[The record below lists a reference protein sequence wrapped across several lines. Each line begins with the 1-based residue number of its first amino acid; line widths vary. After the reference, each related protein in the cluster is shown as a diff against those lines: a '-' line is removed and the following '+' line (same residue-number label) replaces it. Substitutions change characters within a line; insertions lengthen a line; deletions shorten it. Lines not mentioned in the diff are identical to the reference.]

1 LASISEKTLSLLLL
15 SCQKF
20 ELKPLKIKNQLQNLP
35 KTTKMHVLIRRIN
48 LVGKQLFS
56 EHRVVVP
63 SSSSSIRTFVNIG
76 DKVPVNFVKD
86 GKDPV
91 ILADKDYPEWVH
103 TLADKL
109 PSKNQLIQMVEDAG
123 GVDADL
129 TVLGEDNLRRAKR
142 LITLDEIKKNNLLA
156 ASSV

>member
-1 LASISEKTLSLLLL
+1 
-15 SCQKF
+15 
-20 ELKPLKIKNQLQNLP
+20 
-35 KTTKMHVLIRRIN
+35 M
-48 LVGKQLFS
+48 GKQLLS
-56 EHRVVVP
+56 EHRIVASS
-63 SSSSSIRTFVNIG
+63 SSSSSIRTFVNVG

-109 PSKNQLIQMVEDAG
+109 PTKNQLIQMVEDAG

-142 LITLDEIKKNNLLA
+142 LITLDEIKKKNLLA